1 MKSEAGMDEAFARKL
16 DLLERDAWIAGLST
30 LFRRRIREAL
40 GESPPIHRGLPPP
53 CSIDTLLLELKAG
66 DLHRPGYF
74 ADLQR
79 RIRPDGKLWI
89 VLPKKAH
96 AEAVA
101 FPHTWDEVQRAAL
114 KTDLVDNKIA
124 AFSEEL
130 TAVRFVI
137 RLSRRPGR
145 RLTNER
151 QGIQGI

>member
-1 MKSEAGMDEAFARKL
+1 MDEAFARKL
-16 DLLERDAWIAGLST
+16 DLLGDGVWVSGASP
-30 LFRRRIREAL
+30 LFRDRIRQAL
-40 GESPPIHRGLPPP
+40 GDGFPVHRGLPREG
-53 CSIDTLLLELKAG
+53 SAATLLLELKPG

-74 ADLQR
+74 ADLQKR
-79 RIRPDGKLWI
+79 LVPSGRLWI

-96 AEAVA
+96 AEATE

-137 RLSRRPGR
+137 RLSRRPGAAPR
-145 RLTNER
+145 PSGPRSGN
-151 QGIQGI
+151 

>member
-1 MKSEAGMDEAFARKL
+1 MDEAFARKL
-16 DLLERDAWIAGLST
+16 DLLAGDVWISGFSP
-30 LFRRRIREAL
+30 LFRERIRETV
-40 GESPPIHRGLPPP
+40 GDVPVRRSLPPP
-53 CSIDTLLLELKAG
+53 GEAATILLELKPG
-66 DLHRPGYF
+66 DLHRPGFF

-79 RIRPDGKLWI
+79 RMRPDGKLWI

-96 AEAVA
+96 AERTE

-137 RLSRRPGR
+137 RLSRRKPSP
-145 RLTNER
+145 
-151 QGIQGI
+151 